1 MLNRRYRFEQDLG
14 KTYSQQWQRAFE
26 LAKNHLRKAQVK
38 QKSYYDEGSKT
49 SAYKVDDLVL
59 LRMAESPGK
68 FGNKWEGPFR
78 VSKILSDLRYEI
90 IRLHVVSNR
99 QLNTQS
105 VHCNRLKKYLPRNSS
120 VFNAPHL
127 IPHNKGPVRR
137 GTVKPTA
144 RVQPQN
150 QSNNNVP
157 TDPHCH
163 YLPRRRGRPRKVN
176 VSKTANVFPMGNIAK
191 RRGRPPKTVRPHILD
206 NSLSIE
212 TNRPRIA
219 YRNVQPIAV
228 PYRILRSHYSKNSEN
243 RSRANEIN
251 VKVFNNQPSNS
262 PRPNQIPQMTNR
274 YNLGTVVSRPQRL

>member
-1 MLNRRYRFEQDLG
+1 MLNRRYRFEEDLG

-163 YLPRRRGRPRKVN
+163 SLPRRRGRPRKVN
-176 VSKTANVFPMGNIAK
+176 VSKTANVFPMGNIA
-191 RRGRPPKTVRPHILD
+191 
-206 NSLSIE
+206 
-212 TNRPRIA
+212 
-219 YRNVQPIAV
+219 
-228 PYRILRSHYSKNSEN
+228 
-243 RSRANEIN
+243 
-251 VKVFNNQPSNS
+251 
-262 PRPNQIPQMTNR
+262 
-274 YNLGTVVSRPQRL
+274 